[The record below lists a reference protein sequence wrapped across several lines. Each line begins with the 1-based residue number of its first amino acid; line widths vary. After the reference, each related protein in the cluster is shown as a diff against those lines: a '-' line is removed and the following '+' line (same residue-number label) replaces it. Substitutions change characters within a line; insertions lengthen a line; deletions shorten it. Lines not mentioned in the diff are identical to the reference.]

1 MWTTISYG
9 LATAA
14 VILIVAG
21 LALARDRRRH
31 IPLML
36 AAFGLDLIG
45 LVIVE
50 FVAPSVE
57 NKTDPVR
64 SLADES
70 MMSIAVIHAAFSTL
84 TLVGYVAQ
92 IITGRKLM
100 SDRSALAGHKRWA
113 MFFVLMRLG
122 AYVTMWMV

>member
-1 MWTTISYG
+1 MWTTVSYA

-21 LALARDRRRH
+21 LVFARQRKRH

-36 AAFGLDLIG
+36 AAFGLDLVG

-50 FVAPSVE
+50 FVAPRVE
-57 NKTDPVR
+57 DKIDPVR

-70 MMSIAVIHAAFSTL
+70 IVSISVIHAALSTL
-84 TLVGYVAQ
+84 ALVGYIAQ
-92 IITGRKLM
+92 IVTGRKLM
-100 SDRSALAGHKRWA
+100 KDRAAMTAHKRWA
-113 MFFVLMRLG
+113 MAFLLFRAG
-122 AYVTMWMV
+122 AYATMWMV